1 MPRQIQTLMLKEHE
15 RLNKFLEQ
23 LEKEIDYYDKT
34 KLNFSKFKWNL
45 EKHFFVEEK
54 VIFSMFV
61 SISGKETTDTFR
73 LLSDHVKIVGMIND
87 LEDKLKRK
95 IRPNLSRLKE
105 VLITH
110 KDFENGYFYP
120 MLDERLTLDQ
130 KKQISIRIQEIIP
143 A

>member
-1 MPRQIQTLMLKEHE
+1 MLKEHE

>member
-130 KKQISIRIQEIIP
+130 KKQI
-143 A
+143 